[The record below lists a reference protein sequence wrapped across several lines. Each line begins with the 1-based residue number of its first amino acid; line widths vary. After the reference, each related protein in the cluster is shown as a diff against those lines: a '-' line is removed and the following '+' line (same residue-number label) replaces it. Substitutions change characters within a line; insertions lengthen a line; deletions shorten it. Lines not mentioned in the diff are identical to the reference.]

1 MYYLDLNRGFFL
13 TLSLCCVA
21 CSLFMFIV
29 KNCKICGIPYM
40 HFVEIDFGILQYRK
54 SKPSHGKCSNIGDNR
69 LRTNT
74 KDRERQQKKHK
85 RSKNDFSIYC
95 TRFSPTS
102 SNFAVKIY
110 LNRMDT
116 LFFLSSFSS
125 IVFYK
130 FFVR

>member
-74 KDRERQQKKHK
+74 KDRERQQKKK
-85 RSKNDFSIYC
+85 TKEVKTTFPFTVLDFHPRVLIL
-95 TRFSPTS
+95 P
-102 SNFAVKIY
+102 
-110 LNRMDT
+110 
-116 LFFLSSFSS
+116 
-125 IVFYK
+125 
-130 FFVR
+130 